1 MIDPSLIKYL
11 DNEQQ
16 TRLRSFE
23 LMFESNGWKLAAEWF
38 QLQFEVTRAAV
49 LHATTWEANRLETGK
64 LAVIQDLLKLP
75 ESTASEFE
83 ALALASQLSEDE
95 EVIDGEFDYE

>member
-23 LMFESNGWKLAAEWF
+23 LMFESNGWKLMAEWF
-38 QLQFEVTRAAV
+38 LLQHDVTRAAV
-49 LHATTWEANRLETGK
+49 LMATTWEANRLQTGK
-64 LAVIQDLLKLP
+64 LAIIQDLLKLP
-75 ESTASEFE
+75 ETTAAEFE
-83 ALALASQLSEDE
+83 AMAMATQSSEEE

>member
-23 LMFESNGWKLAAEWF
+23 LMFESNGWKLMAEWF
-38 QLQFEVTRAAV
+38 EFQFEATRAAV
-49 LHATTWEANRLETGK
+49 LNATTWEANRLQAGK

-75 ESTASEFE
+75 ESTAAEFE
-83 ALALASQLSEDE
+83 ALAMATQSSEEE
-95 EVIDGEFDYE
+95 EVLDGEFDYE